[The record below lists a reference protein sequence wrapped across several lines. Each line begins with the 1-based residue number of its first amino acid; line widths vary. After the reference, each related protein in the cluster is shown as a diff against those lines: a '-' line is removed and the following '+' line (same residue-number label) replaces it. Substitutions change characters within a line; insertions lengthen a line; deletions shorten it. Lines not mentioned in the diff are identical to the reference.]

1 MSLHNQFQH
10 NYPFVSC
17 IKSNETEY
25 VGIII
30 NFDSY
35 VASIY
40 DISVIKDIAEKNQFL
55 ELGEVWWWESNRR
68 IPINIFLKSEMTVF
82 RYAIKTFNSKDV
94 EVIFGPTVNLS
105 EIAEKRV
112 KRKSIQLVRVP
123 KSTRG

>member
-1 MSLHNQFQH
+1 MSLPDQFQQ
-10 NYPFVSC
+10 NYPFVYC

-25 VGIII
+25 VGIVI
-30 NFDSY
+30 NFDSH

-40 DISVIKDIAEKNQFL
+40 DISIIKDIEEKNQFL

-82 RYAIKTFNSKDV
+82 RYTIKTFNSKDV
-94 EVIFGPTVNLS
+94 EVVFGPTVNLS

-123 KSTRG
+123 KNSRS

>member
-1 MSLHNQFQH
+1 MSLHSQFQI
-10 NYPFVSC
+10 NYPFISC
-17 IKSNETEY
+17 IRSNETEY

-40 DISVIKDIAEKNQFL
+40 DISVIQDVAKKNQFL

-82 RYAIKTFNSKDV
+82 RYTIKTFNSKDV
-94 EVIFGPTVNLS
+94 EVVFGPTVNLS

-123 KSTRG
+123 KNSRS